1 MWTSIVITFL
11 VYSAMWCD
19 QFTWYDL
26 QYFEVNVFS
35 PGNSMPT
42 KFGNFI
48 DADEDWQDV
57 SERLEHKRRVV
68 FRMIKTLQVFLVIEP
83 SQ

>member
-11 VYSAMWCD
+11 SYSAMWCY
-19 QFTWYDL
+19 QFTSYDL

>member
-11 VYSAMWCD
+11 VYGAMWCY

-35 PGNSMPT
+35 PGNSMLT

-57 SERLEHKRRVV
+57 SERLEHKRGVV
-68 FRMIKTLQVFLVIEP
+68 LRIFKTFHVFLVIEP